1 MGVAVSLGSSGLG
14 LSGLG
19 LSGLGISGEHTEL
32 ATSLRKWA
40 ASLGGPDVARAA
52 EGDPSATFDDVW
64 SGVSDMGVT
73 AIGLPESVGG
83 GGGSVLDLA
92 VALEAC
98 AHGLVPGPLLATAI
112 ASIALP
118 QGAAAAGAV
127 AGGARVGLGLS
138 PSLLVGEHLAGTV
151 DVVWDAPGATHLLL
165 GARELSGAE
174 AWFVV
179 RADRVVGCT
188 ERPGSSSGTRPV
200 GLDLT
205 RRFGSVTVDVP
216 IDEAQP
222 VPGLDEGLLRR
233 VAVTLAAAEASGI
246 ARWCL
251 ETAVEHAGVRE
262 QFGAKIGSF
271 QAIKH
276 LCAEML
282 ETAEAVTA
290 SAWDAASVA
299 LTDDDQWAFAADVA
313 GAVALDGAVRNAQAC
328 IQVLGGIGFT
338 FEHDAHLYLR
348 RAVTLRN
355 LLGSPDASAASLT
368 ERAMAGERRRVEV
381 DLGGRDE
388 GVRDDVRRRVAEIA
402 AVPLDQQRRALVD
415 AGYLTPHWP
424 EPHGLGAGAVTQLVI
439 DEELNTAGV
448 ERPDLKIGGW
458 AAPTILAHGSEE
470 QLKRF
475 VRPTL
480 LGELTWCQLFS
491 EPGAGS
497 DLASLRTRAVRSTG
511 PAGEEGWRLTGQ
523 KVWTSLA
530 HDADWAICLARTD
543 PDVPQHR
550 GISYFLLD
558 MRAEGVDIRPLRE
571 MTGDAMFNEVFLD
584 DVFVPDECIVGE
596 PGDGWRLA
604 RTTLANERVAMAG
617 ARLGVST
624 ERAVA
629 LAPVASPAEQVRVG
643 YAVAL
648 ATVCSL
654 LGVRSTLRSLAG
666 QGPGAESSVAKLL
679 GVRSRQGSSELV
691 VDLHG
696 ERVVLGGEEVERDVH
711 EMLLTRCLSIAGG
724 TTQIL
729 RNVAAERILGLPR

>member
-1 MGVAVSLGSSGLG
+1 
-14 LSGLG
+14 LSI
-19 LSGLGISGEHTEL
+19 GISEEHSEL
-32 ATSLRKWA
+32 AASLRKWA
-40 ASLGGPDVARAA
+40 ASLGGPEVARAA
-52 EGDPSATFDDVW
+52 EGDPDAAFDEVW
-64 SGVSDMGVT
+64 SAVGEMGVA
-73 AIGLPESVGG
+73 AIALPESVGG

-98 AHGLVPGPLLATAI
+98 AHGMVPGPLLGT
-112 ASIALP
+112 
-118 QGAAAAGAV
+118 AV
-127 AGGARVGLGLS
+127 ASLVVPEAVGREVAAGARVGVGLT
-138 PSLLVGEHLAGTV
+138 PSLIVGERLAGTV
-151 DVVWDAPGATHLLL
+151 DVVWDAGDDTQLLL
-165 GARELSGAE
+165 GGRDAGGAERWFLVPAARVVCLTERSGA
-174 AWFVV
+174 
-179 RADRVVGCT
+179 
-188 ERPGSSSGTRPV
+188 PSGTRP
-200 GLDLT
+200 GGSLDLT
-205 RRFGSVTVDVP
+205 RRFASVTVDVAL
-216 IDEAQP
+216 DEAERL
-222 VPGLDEGLLRR
+222 PGLDEARLRR
-233 VAVTLAAAEASGI
+233 TAVTLAAAEASGI
-246 ARWCL
+246 ARWAL
-251 ETAVEHAGVRE
+251 ETAVEYAGVRE

-290 SAWDAASVA
+290 AAWDAASA
-299 LTDDDQWAFAADVA
+299 AGTDDDQRAFAAEVA
-313 GAVALDGAVRNAQAC
+313 GAVAFDGAVRNAQAC

-348 RAVTLRN
+348 RAITLRN
-355 LLGSPDASAASLT
+355 LLGSSDAFAMSLAQ
-368 ERAMAGERRRVEV
+368 RAIAGERRRVEV

-388 GVRDDVRRRVAEIA
+388 QVRDDVRRRVAEIA
-402 AVPLDQQRRALVD
+402 ATPPDRQRLALVES
-415 AGYLTPHWP
+415 GYLTPHWP
-424 EPHGLGAGAVTQLVI
+424 EPHGLGADAVTQLVI
-439 DEELNTAGV
+439 DEELAAAGV

-458 AAPTILAHGSEE
+458 AAPTILAHGSEPQRE
-470 QLKRF
+470 RF

-497 DLASLRTRAVRSTG
+497 DLASLRTRAERATG
-511 PAGEEGWRLTGQ
+511 PAGEAGWRLTGQ

-550 GISYFLLD
+550 GITYFLVD
-558 MRAEGVDIRPLRE
+558 MRAKGLDVRPLRE

-584 DVFVPDECIVGE
+584 DVFVPDDCVVGE

-604 RTTLANERVAMAG
+604 RTTLASERVAMAG
-617 ARLGVST
+617 SRLGVSA
-624 ERAVA
+624 ERAVT
-629 LAPVASPAEQVRVG
+629 LAPEATPAQQVRVG
-643 YAVAL
+643 HAVAL

-679 GVRSRQGSSELV
+679 GVRSRQDASELV

-696 ERVVLGGEEVERDVH
+696 DRVVLGGEQVERDVH

>member
-1 MGVAVSLGSSGLG
+1 MSLG
-14 LSGLG
+14 LSGM
-19 LSGLGISGEHTEL
+19 GISEEHTEL
-32 ATSLRKWA
+32 AASLRKWA
-40 ASLGGPDVARAA
+40 ASLGGPDIARAT
-52 EGDPSATFDDVW
+52 ESDPSASFDDVW
-64 SGVSDMGVT
+64 TAVGELGVT

-98 AHGLVPGPLLATAI
+98 AHGLVPGPLLSTAI
-112 ASIALP
+112 ASLVLP
-118 QGAAAAGAV
+118 EGTEAAGAV
-127 AGGARVGLGLS
+127 ADGARVGLGLS
-138 PSLLVGEHLAGTV
+138 PSLLVGERLAGTV
-151 DVVWDAPGATHLLL
+151 DVVWDVPGATHLLL
-165 GARELSGAE
+165 GGREPSGAE

-179 RADRVVGCT
+179 PADRVVCST
-188 ERPGSSSGTRPV
+188 ERPDSPAGTRLV

-205 RRFGSVTVDVP
+205 RRFGSATVDIAVE
-216 IDEAQP
+216 DA
-222 VPGLDEGLLRR
+222 VRLTGLDEASLRR
-233 VAVTLAAAEASGI
+233 TAATLAAAEASGI

-251 ETAVEHAGVRE
+251 ETAVEYAGVRE

-290 SAWDAASVA
+290 AAWDAASVA

-313 GAVALDGAVRNAQAC
+313 GAVAFDGAVRNAQTC

-355 LLGSPDASAASLT
+355 LLGSPDACAASLT

-402 AVPLDQQRRALVD
+402 SVPADRLRPALVE

-424 EPHGLGAGAVTQLVI
+424 EPHGLGADAVTQLVI
-439 DEELNTAGV
+439 DEELSAAGV

-470 QLKRF
+470 QRERF

-550 GISYFLLD
+550 GITYFLLD

-584 DVFVPDECIVGE
+584 DVFVPDDCVVGE

-629 LAPVASPAEQVRVG
+629 LAPAASPTEQVRIG

-679 GVRSRQGSSELV
+679 GVRSRQDSSELV

-696 ERVVLGGEEVERDVH
+696 DRVVLGGEEVERDVH